1 MQFKKKFVIFCLFI
15 VMVVFCSCDKK
26 NSAQNESSL
35 QETNNIINTATKK
48 EDSQKVNNDA
58 IQKEEQSNPEFQ
70 QILDNNEFIN
80 SFDGTQ
86 YQINAY
92 YFVKAF
98 LNGNYN
104 YIQKNIIDESNLDK
118 YEYKDQFSNIE
129 CMFFRLHEYNKQEQI
144 VHGEYAIQLSKDS
157 GYLYLEFNMQL
168 IDGTWKIIDYQ
179 LDA

>member
-1 MQFKKKFVIFCLFI
+1 MQFKKKFVICCFCI
-15 VMVVFCSCDKK
+15 VMVIFCSCDKK
-26 NSAQNESSL
+26 NSAQNNSSL
-35 QETNNIINTATKK
+35 LETNNIINTATNK
-48 EDSQKVNNDA
+48 EESQEVNDYA
-58 IQKEEQSNPEFQ
+58 IQKEELSNPELQ

-86 YQINAY
+86 FQISAY

-98 LNGNYN
+98 LDGDYN
-104 YIQKNIIDESNLDK
+104 HIQKNIMDKSNLDK

-129 CMFFRLHEYNKQEQI
+129 CMFFRLHGYNKQEQI
-144 VHGEYAIQLSKDS
+144 VHGEYAIQLTKDS

-168 IDGTWKIIDYQ
+168 MEGTWKIIDYQ